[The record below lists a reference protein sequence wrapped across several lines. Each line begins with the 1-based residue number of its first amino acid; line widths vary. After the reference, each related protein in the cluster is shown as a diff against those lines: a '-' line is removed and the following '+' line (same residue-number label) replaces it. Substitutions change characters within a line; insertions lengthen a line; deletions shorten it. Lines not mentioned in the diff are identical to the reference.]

1 MIPATKI
8 FLKGWPHHCSFQQEC
23 CKQTAYV
30 FTFTKCYSHF
40 WIVWVVL
47 SGLCLGEFLS
57 HKKETIHR
65 QSWSKLRQ
73 LLHSPGICVYL
84 NQRNSWSA
92 AGLHDACT
100 AHHQQ
105 RGVARVSG
113 LFWLMNS
120 VANNSS
126 QYVSMHVHE
135 SDLLTSY
142 FCLFPWSLSLSGL
155 SIVITGE
162 FMISFSIQTCAVSF
176 IFWMSQAL

>member
-1 MIPATKI
+1 M
-8 FLKGWPHHCSFQQEC
+8 F
-23 CKQTAYV
+23 
-30 FTFTKCYSHF
+30 SHLPNV
-40 WIVWVVL
+40 IL
-47 SGLCLGEFLS
+47 ISGLFEWFCLVCVWQGFLS